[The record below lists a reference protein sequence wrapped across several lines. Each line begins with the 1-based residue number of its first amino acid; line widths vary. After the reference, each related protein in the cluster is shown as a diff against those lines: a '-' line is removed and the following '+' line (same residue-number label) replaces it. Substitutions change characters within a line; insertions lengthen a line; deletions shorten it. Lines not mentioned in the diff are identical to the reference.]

1 MCWNNWFRFFIIKIH
16 KSKKFTRAKAN
27 IRFLR
32 RIILEKLIVTDCQN
46 IRLDAYIADK
56 TQMSRVA
63 VQRLIDEGKILVNTI
78 KQKPSYKVKI
88 NDEILI
94 EQPELKE
101 TKLIA
106 QDIPIEVVY
115 EDSDII
121 VVNKPKGLVVHPANG
136 NPDGTL
142 VNAIMAICKDSLSG
156 IGGELRPGI
165 VHRLDKDTSG
175 LLIIAKNDKA
185 HINMSNQIKN
195 REVKKIY
202 IALVRGQVPEEEA
215 TINMPI
221 GRSTK
226 DRKKMAVTKTG
237 KEAVTHFKVLKRY
250 NKYTLL
256 EVKIDTGRTH
266 QIRVHLSEIGYPV
279 IGDAVYSNGKNEVGI
294 EGQMLHAKSLDFKH
308 PISGKKMHLEAELP
322 KYFEEILNKLDK
334 QEI

>member
-1 MCWNNWFRFFIIKIH
+1 M
-16 KSKKFTRAKAN
+16 
-27 IRFLR
+27 
-32 RIILEKLIVTDCQN
+32 EKLIVANSEN
-46 IRLDAYIADK
+46 IRLDAYIASK

-63 VQRLIDEGKILVNTI
+63 VQRLIDEEKILVNTI
-78 KQKPSYKVKI
+78 KQKPSYKVQL
-88 NDEILI
+88 NDEITI
-94 EQPELKE
+94 KKTEPKE
-101 TKLIA
+101 TKLVA
-106 QDIPIEVVY
+106 QDIPVEVVY
-115 EDSDII
+115 EDNDII

-142 VNAIMAICKDSLSG
+142 VNAIMSICKGSLSG
-156 IGGELRPGI
+156 IGGEIRPGI

-175 LLIIAKNDKA
+175 LLIVAKNDKA
-185 HINMSNQIKN
+185 HIQMSEQIKN

-202 IALVRGQVPEEEA
+202 MALVRGQVPEEEA

-226 DRKKMAVTKTG
+226 DRKKMAVCKTG

-279 IGDAVYSNGKNEVGI
+279 IGDAVYSNGKNEFGV

-308 PISGKKMHLEAELP
+308 PITGNQMHLEAKLP
-322 KYFEEILNKLDK
+322 KYFEDVLKQLN
-334 QEI
+334 